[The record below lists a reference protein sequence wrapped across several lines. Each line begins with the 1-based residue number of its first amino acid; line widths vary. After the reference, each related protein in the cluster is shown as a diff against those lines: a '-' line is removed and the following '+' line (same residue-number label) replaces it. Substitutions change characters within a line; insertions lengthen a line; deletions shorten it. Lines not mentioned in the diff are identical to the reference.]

1 MALEWQPYAT
11 VPSDTVLGF
20 PSPILCT
27 VPDLQS
33 RVCIPEL
40 NPEAW
45 VDGVCDVTCGLDIDS
60 VREPGVESV
69 ALGLLLQ
76 FVVRDIAVEASEG
89 LAVVVPELKS
99 CLFEGRR

>member
-33 RVCIPEL
+33 GVCIPEL
-40 NPEAW
+40 NPEVP
-45 VDGVCDVTCGLDIDS
+45 VDGVCGVAYDLDIDS
-60 VREPGVESV
+60 VGEPGVENV

-76 FVVRDIAVEASEG
+76 FVVRNVAVEGSE
-89 LAVVVPELKS
+89 
-99 CLFEGRR
+99 